1 MRFEGTLKSWNDER
15 GFGFIEPARG
25 GEPVFVH
32 IKAFTARRGRPQVG
46 QRLVF
51 EVEVNAEGR
60 KRAKNVEF
68 PRPAQARNRRDGP
81 AAWGTATLFAVPV
94 FLVLCLVVGIA
105 WRVPGWMVGAYVAAS
120 VVSFAVYAMDKS
132 AAIAGRWR
140 ISERTLLALGLVGGW
155 PGAIV
160 AQQVLRHKSIK
171 GSFRSAFWVTVLAN
185 VVAFV
190 VLSAPPV
197 RAALGY

>member
-25 GEPVFVH
+25 GEPVFVR
-32 IKAFTARRGRPQVG
+32 IKAFTVRQGRPQVG
-46 QRLVF
+46 QRVVF
-51 EVEVNAEGR
+51 EVEVNAQGR

-68 PRPAQARNRRDGP
+68 PRPARMRTRRDGS

-94 FLVLCLVVGIA
+94 FLMLCLVVGIA
-105 WRVPGWMVGAYVAAS
+105 WRIPGWMVGAYAAAS
-120 VVSFAVYAMDKS
+120 VVSFVVYAMDKS

-140 ISERTLLALGLVGGW
+140 VSERTLLALGLVGGW

-171 GSFRSAFWVTVLAN
+171 GSFRSAFWVSVLAN

-190 VLSAPPV
+190 VFSAPPV